1 MLNPT
6 NLSHD
11 EAHHHRLRVVAKID
25 DRQKPPKQLSTKKE
39 KVESDM
45 AKAETN

>member
-1 MLNPT
+1 MLNPIK
-6 NLSHD
+6 LSHD
-11 EAHHHRLRVVAKID
+11 EVHRLQVVAKID
-25 DRQKPPKQLSTKKE
+25 DRQKPPKRLSTKKE

>member
-11 EAHHHRLRVVAKID
+11 EAHRLQVVAKIG
-25 DRQKPPKQLSTKKE
+25 DRQKPPKRLSTKKE
-39 KVESDM
+39 KVESNM